1 MKESTLS
8 ILEEVQ
14 VFSKQDWLERVYRK
28 SESQSSRDAA
38 ETALNV
44 FGSFCIYLNKTEQEL
59 INEYQVLEK
68 AGEIRR
74 LCLSLDRLVQFMNT
88 DHPEIKHSDPLMPER
103 KVGFKRKSPKTIKS
117 YFAFIKAYLR
127 ICYGVRIA
135 NEDIKD
141 FVQFPKPRKE
151 PRRPITLEIL
161 KRILNDASKIRRA
174 LYSVLISS
182 GMRLGESLQLTNQ
195 DFHLDEN
202 PIRVTIRAETTK
214 TKEGRETYISSEAAD
229 KLKPII
235 EKIQD
240 NEKVFTKINRVKDA
254 VIHEDQLF
262 DDLRK
267 RLGLTEKYPNST
279 RYVVNIHSFRSYFHT
294 KASQKHGSDYANAL
308 DGHGAYLKQY
318 YREPPEERA
327 KKYKELEPSL
337 LVESIKPETEKTKD
351 KIIESLQKQMQKLK
365 DKMTRLELLNKT

>member
-8 ILEEVQ
+8 ILEEAQ
-14 VFSKQDWLERVYRK
+14 IFSREDYLDRVYRK

-44 FGSFCIYLNKTEQEL
+44 IGSFCIHLNKTEQEL
-59 INEYQVLEK
+59 MNEYQVLAK
-68 AGEIRR
+68 AGEIRK
-74 LCLSLDRLVQFMNT
+74 LGLSLDRLVQFMDE

-103 KVGFKRKSPKTIKS
+103 KVGFKRKSAKTIKS

-127 ICYGVRIA
+127 LCYDIRIA
-135 NEDIKD
+135 SEDIKD
-141 FVQFPKPRKE
+141 YVQFPKPRKE
-151 PRRPITLEIL
+151 PRRAITLEIL

-182 GMRLGESLQLTNQ
+182 GMRLGESLQLTKQ

-202 PIRVTIRAETTK
+202 PIRITIRAETTK

-235 EKIQD
+235 EKKQD

-267 RLGLTEKYPNST
+267 RLGLTEKYPKST

-318 YREPPEERA
+318 YREPLEERA
-327 KKYKELEPSL
+327 RKYKELEPSL
-337 LVESIKPETEKTKD
+337 LVESNKPETEKTKD
-351 KIIESLQKQMQKLK
+351 KIIESLQKEMQKLQ
-365 DKMTRLELLNKT
+365 DKMTRIEYLNS